1 MNQPSWKNWP
11 SHPSGLS
18 DSNYISRPSIWSHRW
33 QTKSFKIEL
42 HWLYFTLPI
51 TSTSTSSFILHPSPS
66 LPSSST
72 NLCDFLVSSF
82 VSQYHQF
89 KNKSSTI
96 SQPNLS
102 PSLSHLHHLTPSR
115 TKKKK
120 KPTFILFSLIFAF
133 QPQTPTLILLTVFY
147 FPPLTK
153 PNPLKSIKN
162 KQASQE
168 LWWWPRWRCLVH
180 LIVNPFITVFMYE
193 AIELNSVLSNRC
205 LTYTFQSE
213 SMVSQFLLII
223 IILLLDLLLIQHHH
237 HHHHT
242 IITIKI
248 KNNFIWKKNMRQTFI

>member
-51 TSTSTSSFILHPSPS
+51 TSTSSFIHLLRFHPQVPISVISWSHLLSLSITSSKTNHPPS
-66 LPSSST
+66 LNPTSP
-72 NLCDFLVSSF
+72 
-82 VSQYHQF
+82 H
-89 KNKSSTI
+89 
-96 SQPNLS
+96 LS
-102 PSLSHLHHLTPSR
+102 LIFITSHLHVR
-115 TKKKK
+115 KTKKKT
-120 KPTFILFSLIFAF
+120 TFILFSLIFAF

-223 IILLLDLLLIQHHH
+223 ILLLDLLLIQHHH

>member
-1 MNQPSWKNWP
+1 MDSQIQTISQD
-11 SHPSGLS
+11 HLS
-18 DSNYISRPSIWSHRW
+18 DLIDGRQKALKLNFID
-33 QTKSFKIEL
+33 
-42 HWLYFTLPI
+42 FTLPYP
-51 TSTSTSSFILHPSPS
+51 SPQPHPSSISFASILKYQS
-66 LPSSST
+66 LWFLGLIFCLSVSPVQKQIIHHLSTQPLPISLSSS
-72 NLCDFLVSSF
+72 
-82 VSQYHQF
+82 
-89 KNKSSTI
+89 
-96 SQPNLS
+96 S
-102 PSLSHLHHLTPSR
+102 PHTF
-115 TKKKK
+115 TYEKQKK

-223 IILLLDLLLIQHHH
+223 ILLLDLLLIQHHH